1 MGSNPAGGASQI
13 KAFFVLYLR
22 CERVLTTSLTTTR
35 CLSNDSEDYRL
46 RFIRGSSGQELDN
59 VVEGLVGFAVGSFDF
74 GQWRGSLSGAS
85 LEEAVGQRTA
95 DALMEEHK

>member
-1 MGSNPAGGASQI
+1 MLEQRLWGLSPQI
-13 KAFFVLYLR
+13 YKGFKRPEF
-22 CERVLTTSLTTTR
+22 
-35 CLSNDSEDYRL
+35 
-46 RFIRGSSGQELDN
+46 DN